1 MKKNSVAKI
10 ALYLVVVLVFN
21 VLYFNVV
28 ENHTPA
34 RWVSYVGIHLSYLLL
49 CVSSLSFSQF
59 ESSGSVVHVYPKM
72 MVANG
77 YFMASLFCGVIL
89 ILINNSTITFP
100 TIVHALIIG
109 FYLFHYLLLM
119 NAETH
124 TEANTQRIKQGMFF
138 IKDCASRLRLIMDT
152 TQSREVYSK
161 IERFYDAVNAAMP
174 CTRSETV
181 RFEVQISELIGRLE
195 SQIRSGSSDLDGIVH
210 EAIALIKERE
220 RIIALCH

>member
-28 ENHTPA
+28 ENHTSA

-49 CVSSLSFSQF
+49 CVSSFSFSQF

-77 YFMASLFCGVIL
+77 YFMTSLVCGSIL

-100 TIVHALIIG
+100 VIVHALIIG

-138 IKDCASRLRLIMDT
+138 IKDCTSRLRLIMDT

-174 CTRSETV
+174 CTQSETV
-181 RFEVQISELIGRLE
+181 RFEVQISELIGQLE
-195 SQIRSGSSDLDGIVH
+195 SKIRSGSSDVDDIVH
-210 EAIALIKERE
+210 EAVALIKERE

>member
-1 MKKNSVAKI
+1 
-10 ALYLVVVLVFN
+10 
-21 VLYFNVV
+21 
-28 ENHTPA
+28 
-34 RWVSYVGIHLSYLLL
+34 
-49 CVSSLSFSQF
+49 
-59 ESSGSVVHVYPKM
+59 

-77 YFMASLFCGVIL
+77 YFMSSLFCGVIL

-100 TIVHALIIG
+100 AIVHALIIG

-124 TEANTQRIKQGMFF
+124 TEANTQCIKQGMFF